1 MVQHL
6 TIETRDLDGFED
18 LQKAVKGTHF
28 DVVQLGRGKLGG
40 RIAHLGIDNLTL
52 SVGIFSEGIRAQRT
66 SDDDQILIG
75 MLMGAADR
83 VTQWSFDMLPADV
96 VVIPPRA
103 EHHSV
108 HADASSYAAIR
119 LNPREL
125 PQVFGG
131 IPWVSDPDNWR
142 ENKCYRA
149 SDAGTVAA
157 RRLWLLAD
165 HLARHE
171 GDLSEDAAE
180 FWKRTIIEYM
190 VMTIS
195 SSIPADQS
203 GHLAS
208 AIKLVRSVEDYLRAT
223 GDRLLH
229 ISQICVELGVSRR
242 SLHRAFHEVFG
253 IGPLTLLRQKRL
265 CAVHS
270 ILRQSSPE
278 TTTVAQ
284 VAIEQGF
291 VELGRFSQ
299 YYRAMFGETP
309 SQTLAGR
316 AAGTCVEDRGYYL
329 AAKALRKNAGFPGP
343 INADS
348 SVQSLS

>member
-6 TIETRDLDGFED
+6 TIETCDLDGFED

-75 MLMGAADR
+75 MLLGAADR

-103 EHHSV
+103 EHHAV

-142 ENKCYRA
+142 QNKCYRA

-157 RRLWLLAD
+157 RRLSLLAD

-180 FWKRTIIEYM
+180 FWKRAIVECMAVTIG
-190 VMTIS
+190 T
-195 SSIPADQS
+195 SIPADG

-208 AIKLVRSVEDYLRAT
+208 AAKLVRSVEDYLQET

-229 ISQICVELGVSRR
+229 ISQICFELGLSRR
-242 SLHRAFHEVFG
+242 SLHRAFHEIFG
-253 IGPLTLLRQKRL
+253 IGPLTFLRQKRL

-270 ILRQSSPE
+270 ILKRNSPE

-291 VELGRFSQ
+291 IELGRFSQ

-309 SQTLAGR
+309 SQTLDRRADSARVAGR
-316 AAGTCVEDRGYYL
+316 GRYV
-329 AAKALRKNAGFPGP
+329 AAKTLREKSDFPKT

-348 SVQSLS
+348 SVQSFG